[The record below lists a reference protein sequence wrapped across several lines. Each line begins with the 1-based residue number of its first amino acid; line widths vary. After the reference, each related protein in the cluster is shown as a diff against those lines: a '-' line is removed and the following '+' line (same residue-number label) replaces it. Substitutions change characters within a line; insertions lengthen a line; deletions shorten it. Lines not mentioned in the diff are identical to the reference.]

1 MDTLPKR
8 LCTPVY
14 PSGKQG
20 DNDLG
25 AMEMPACS
33 FAPATPRE
41 NLFQDGPLDKRKK
54 KPSVSFVVH
63 YLFYFLLFKSALLGI

>member
-1 MDTLPKR
+1 MDTLPKW

-54 KPSVSFVVH
+54 TLVLVL
-63 YLFYFLLFKSALLGI
+63 LFIIYFLLFFTV